1 MVPPRMPHRA
11 PNSDPNKTGI
21 KRGTYKDNNGATS
34 PECQENKGL
43 FSVGEKNGKK
53 LMKINWRKER
63 ETVFAVAQSKRR
75 DWISETPTETPTKK
89 KLNPLLNFDKEGL

>member
-1 MVPPRMPHRA
+1 MRF
-11 PNSDPNKTGI
+11 SGI
-21 KRGTYKDNNGATS
+21 SEKKR
-34 PECQENKGL
+34 
-43 FSVGEKNGKK
+43 EKCEG
-53 LMKINWRKER
+53 INWRKER